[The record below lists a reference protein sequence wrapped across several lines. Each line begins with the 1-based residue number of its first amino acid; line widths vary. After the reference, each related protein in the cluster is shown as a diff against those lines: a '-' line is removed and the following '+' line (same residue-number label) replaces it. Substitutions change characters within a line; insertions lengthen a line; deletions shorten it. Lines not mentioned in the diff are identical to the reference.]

1 MNMKMNKLLII
12 SLFLITSCNSLS
24 PGMNMD
30 INNTWL
36 DEDNDFVFISD
47 EANSKIFIESIDKKI
62 ISELSYIGEKPY
74 KIGIG
79 DKLSIVVWGLPD
91 VFPQTNLSQDMSL
104 RVVNTDGTIFFPYV
118 GSVRAIGKTQVDLRN
133 ELTKKLSDFFN
144 EPQLDVSIAKFES
157 QKVYLLGEV
166 TQPQKLPITETPLSL
181 ADALGLVK
189 GLNTNTSAADQV
201 FVIRH
206 IDEKSGNAR
215 IFRAD
220 LSSPANFLLASEF
233 YLYPQDIIYV
243 NAKGTTRWNRVI
255 SQFFP
260 FSSFLNSVDNL
271 TSD

>member
-1 MNMKMNKLLII
+1 MTRLFLL
-12 SLFLITSCNSLS
+12 SLFFITSCSTFS

-30 INNTWL
+30 TDKSWL
-36 DEDNDFVFISD
+36 DSNNDFVIIGDDS
-47 EANSKIFIESIDKKI
+47 NSKILIESIDKSI

-79 DKLSIVVWGLPD
+79 DKLSIVVWGLPK

-118 GSVRAIGKTQVDLRN
+118 GSIIAVGKTQVDLRE
-133 ELTKKLSDFFN
+133 ELTSKLASFFN
-144 EPQLDVSIAKFES
+144 EPQLDVTIAKFES
-157 QKVYLLGEV
+157 QRVYLLGEV

-201 FVIRH
+201 FVIRQV
-206 IDEKSGNAR
+206 DEKLGKPR

-220 LSSPANFLLASEF
+220 LSSPANFILASEF

-271 TSD
+271 KD